1 LNIKNYITSGILELY
16 VLDSLEPAKR
26 REVEDMAEKHPEVS
40 AEIEQIELA
49 MEGLALALAPEV
61 SPKILDKLLLT
72 VSGISAAG
80 IASSTQAAPKVPGE
94 KIARG
99 GMYTWLP
106 LTLAAAALA
115 AALYLY
121 SISSTIS
128 AEAEDLR
135 QKYGDLS
142 ILCDETANEL
152 DLSAAMVT
160 YLSNPDTRDIV
171 LAGTDTNADKQAM
184 VFYNPND
191 GRTIFRG
198 NQLPVPPAGKQYQLW
213 AIDADGPKDLGVL
226 DFGLSDDVLLEV
238 THVPAAAAFAITLE
252 DRGGKPTPDLTQLQ
266 VIGEVKS

>member
-1 LNIKNYITSGILELY
+1 MNIQDYITSGILELY

-61 SPKILDKLLLT
+61 NPKILDKLLLA
-72 VSGISAAG
+72 VGGISAAG
-80 IASSTQAAPKVPGE
+80 IASPTQAAPKVPGE

-106 LTLAAAALA
+106 LVLAAAALA
-115 AALYLY
+115 AAFYLY
-121 SISSTIS
+121 SISNTFS
-128 AEAEDLR
+128 AEADELRQRYEDL
-135 QKYGDLS
+135 K
-142 ILCDETANEL
+142 IACDETANEL
-152 DLSAAMVT
+152 DLSTAMAT
-160 YLSNPDTRDIV
+160 YLSDPDTRDIV
-171 LAGTDTNADKQAM
+171 LAGTDNNSGKQAM

-198 NQLPVPPAGKQYQLW
+198 NQLPAPPAGKQYQLW

-226 DFGLSDDVLLEV
+226 DLDLSGDVLLDV

-252 DRGGKPTPDLTQLQ
+252 DAGGKPTPDLTQLQ
-266 VIGEVKS
+266 VIGEVSS